1 MVVLVEAAG
10 AVDKLQELG
19 FLVKDTPE
27 ELVETTAAEAA
38 EAVPEAL
45 EETQLGLMVVMEV
58 LESPIQLLELPY
70 TTLEVVAVVKMEEA
84 MAPEVTE
91 VEVLGQVR
99 QMVLMEP
106 EVAVLVSPQVQTLE
120 ELGAMV

>member
-1 MVVLVEAAG
+1 
-10 AVDKLQELG
+10 
-19 FLVKDTPE
+19 
-27 ELVETTAAEAA
+27 
-38 EAVPEAL
+38 
-45 EETQLGLMVVMEV
+45 
-58 LESPIQLLELPY
+58 
-70 TTLEVVAVVKMEEA
+70 MEEA

-120 ELGAMV
+120 ELEATV